1 MAPCP
6 AWVLPVAD
14 VLAHHGVQN
23 AAAGLN
29 SSEVEAR
36 RAKHG
41 FNELE
46 KQPGKPTWKLIL
58 EQFDDTLVKVCA
70 PPAATRRRR
79 RLRLASA
86 RPFFPAPHPYPL
98 SPLRPCCCPATHAP
112 PLCRRPLQILLLA
125 AAVSFGLA
133 WAEGEAAE
141 AGVRAFIEPLVIVLI
156 LVLNAAVGVWQE
168 SNAENAL
175 EALKEMT
182 ADTAKVF
189 RDGQLVSERGGRAGG
204 GREGGRAGGA
214 QERVGCAG
222 LRGNSASACSPHAV
236 VSAGAFPA
244 PAR

>member
-1 MAPCP
+1 
-6 AWVLPVAD
+6 VLPVAD

-36 RAKHG
+36 RAEHG

-46 KQPGKPTWKLIL
+46 KQPGKPTWKLIV
-58 EQFDDTLVKVCA
+58 EQFDDTLVKVRRRLP
-70 PPAATRRRR
+70 PPAAAACGWPARAWPVFLPRPP
-79 RLRLASA
+79 LQIIASVPSCHHLAAA
-86 RPFFPAPHPYPL
+86 RA
-98 SPLRPCCCPATHAP
+98 HAP
-112 PLCRRPLQILLLA
+112 PRHPHLQILLLA

-189 RDGQLVSERGGRAGG
+189 RDGQLVSQAGSW
-204 GREGGRAGGA
+204 AG
-214 QERVGCAG
+214 CLAG
-222 LRGNSASACSPHAV
+222 WGLDWLGV
-236 VSAGAFPA
+236 
-244 PAR
+244 ARQD